1 MTNGQWA
8 MPKHLLLGMSVRH
21 LTGSAELITVLNRFG
36 HCASYSVLLELETA
50 MCSSMEQWQSA
61 IPPSIVP
68 DQNSFIHLC
77 WDNFDLTEETLSG
90 AGTTHTAHGNV
101 IQEMFTSADSD
112 ACSDQQSLP
121 KDKKRSVTVVPHV
134 IEPYY
139 TKKRAEP
146 NLTVSNTIVEETSSE
161 KLAKFSDILWI
172 LTRFCSSSSEQTVPG
187 WAGWITLTSS
197 DNHDTQR
204 Q

>member
-8 MPKHLLLGMSVRH
+8 MPNHLLLEMSVRH

-36 HCASYSVLLELETA
+36 HSASYSVLLEQETA
-50 MCSSMEQWQSA
+50 MCGGIEQWKSA

-77 WDNFDLTEETLSG
+77 WDNFDLTEETPSS
-90 AGTTHTAHGNV
+90 AGTTHIGHGIV
-101 IQEMFTSADSD
+101 IQENFTSADSD

-121 KDKKRSVTVVPHV
+121 EAKKRSVTVVPHE

-139 TKKRAEP
+139 TKKRAKP
-146 NLTVSNTIVEETSSE
+146 NLTVSNTIVEEAGSE
-161 KLAKFSDILWI
+161 KLATFSDILWI
-172 LTRFCSSSSEQTVPG
+172 LARFCSSSSEQTVPG

-204 Q
+204 

>member
-1 MTNGQWA
+1 MS
-8 MPKHLLLGMSVRH
+8 KHLLLGMSVRH

-50 MCSSMEQWQSA
+50 LCSSIEQRQSA

-77 WDNFDLTEETLSG
+77 RDNFDLTEETPSG
-90 AGTTHTAHGNV
+90 AGTTHTEHGIV

-121 KDKKRSVTVVPHV
+121 KDKN
-134 IEPYY
+134 
-139 TKKRAEP
+139 A
-146 NLTVSNTIVEETSSE
+146 L
-161 KLAKFSDILWI
+161 
-172 LTRFCSSSSEQTVPG
+172 
-187 WAGWITLTSS
+187 
-197 DNHDTQR
+197 
-204 Q
+204 